1 MKFKKVRVMNKI
13 FSAIAFCIF
22 VAGLTGCKQETIRRG
37 EVISLKELGVYDVAR
52 LDELK
57 KSLPFDFPPARN
69 AVRLRKVIYGTAGL
83 DGTPVRAS
91 GLLIVPEGAS
101 AELPVLSYQHGVAL
115 NRKDV
120 PSGAATT
127 DVLLLA
133 AYFGANGYVVLAP
146 DYLGL
151 GEAKGT
157 HPYLHARSEASAAAD
172 LLQAVR
178 TLPGLKLSGKLFLA
192 GYSQGAHATLALQ
205 RSLEAP
211 GQEAFPYKLAG
222 TAGMSGPYDIS
233 GTCFPELLRAPSQA
247 SSAYLAYL
255 VFAMNNVYKIFPDLS
270 AALKPPYD
278 KAVPSLFDGKH
289 RAEEIVKELPAMPG
303 DLFLPELLQAVRK
316 YPAHPLNA
324 ALREN
329 DVYNWKPLAP
339 VRLYYGKGD
348 RDVPPENT
356 LKAGKHMKGAGANV
370 RAVNVG
376 DALDHQTAVGPAFAA
391 AYQWFETLK

>member
-1 MKFKKVRVMNKI
+1 MNKI
-13 FSAIAFCIF
+13 FSMIAVCLCG
-22 VAGLTGCKQETIRRG
+22 VCLAACKQENIRRG
-37 EVISLKELGVYDVAR
+37 EVLAVKELGVYDVAR

-57 KSLPFDFPPARN
+57 KSLPFTFPPARN
-69 AVRLRKVIYGTAGL
+69 AVRLSKVTYGAAGL
-83 DGTPVRAS
+83 DGKPVKAS
-91 GLLIVPEGAS
+91 GLLIVPEGVAGG
-101 AELPVLSYQHGVAL
+101 LPALSYQHGVAL

-120 PSGAATT
+120 PSGAKTA

-157 HPYLHARSEASAAAD
+157 HPYLHAKSEASAAED
-172 LLQAVR
+172 LLRAVR

-211 GQEAFPYKLAG
+211 GAEAFPYKLTG
-222 TAGMSGPYDIS
+222 TAGMSGPYDVS

-247 SSAYLAYL
+247 SAAYLAYL

-270 AALKPPYD
+270 AALKAPYA
-278 KAVPSLFDGKH
+278 KAVPSLFDGRH
-289 RAEEIVKELPAMPG
+289 RAGEIVKELPAAPA
-303 DLFLPELLQAVRK
+303 DLFLPELLQAVEK
-316 YPAHPLNA
+316 DPAHPLNA

-339 VRLYYGKGD
+339 VRLYYGKAD

-356 LKAGKHMKGAGANV
+356 LKAVRYMKGADV

-376 DALDHQTAVGPAFAA
+376 DALDHQTAVGPAFTA
-391 AYQWFETLK
+391 AYEWFETLK